1 VTLLDPA
8 RETPVRTFA
17 WQGSSLVA
25 RWSPS
30 GRYIATGEQDST
42 VHFWIVKTGQDLQ
55 MSGYPRKVRE
65 LTWDAKGRLL
75 ATGGGDAVTVWDCS
89 GRGPAGS
96 KPVTLPGH
104 EREVTAIEFQ
114 RHGEWLAS
122 GGADGRLVLWSPTRP
137 RKLVGATLL
146 EQPVSQL
153 AWSPDD
159 RDLVVGGGGGM
170 VALITIPQSLR

>member
-1 VTLLDPA
+1 MTLLDPA
-8 RETPVRTFA
+8 QEKPVRTLA

-30 GRYIATGEQDST
+30 GRFIATGDQDAT

-65 LTWDAKGRLL
+65 LAWSAKGRLL
-75 ATGGGDAVTVWDCS
+75 ATGGGNEVTVWDCS

-96 KPVTLPGH
+96 RPLTLPGH
-104 EREVTAIEFQ
+104 EAVVTAIEFQ

-122 GGADGRLVLWSPTRP
+122 GGADGRVVLWSPSRA
-137 RKLVGATLL
+137 RKLVGAI
-146 EQPVSQL
+146 QMSPVSQL

-159 RDLVVGGGGGM
+159 KDLAVGSATGA
-170 VALITIPQSLR
+170 VSLISVPKSA